1 MTSTI
6 ASLFI
11 GSLIVFAL
19 CGLALGLGAL
29 LGGTPLAGGCSRA
42 RGADCLGCPKSDR
55 TGRCRRSGQAG
66 RGGRGNRDGRV
77 GEPPE

>member
-19 CGLALGLGAL
+19 CCLALGLGTL
-29 LGGTPLAGGCSRA
+29 LGGAPLAGGCGRA
-42 RGADCLGCPKSDR
+42 RGADCLGCPNRER
-55 TGRCRRSGQAG
+55 TGRCRRSG
-66 RGGRGNRDGRV
+66 RGG
-77 GEPPE
+77 EQPE